1 MCPIQQRARRPEQ
14 KEERRQAILDAALR
28 LWLEDRIHGEFTMSR
43 LAEQAGVAKGTL
55 YLYFATKEELFLA
68 LLEDMFVSWC
78 DAVTRE
84 LRSLAG
90 RGDARRVAR
99 VLARTLA
106 DREPLTRLFPQ
117 LASVLELGMNK
128 QKAVEFKQSVCAR
141 ADQMQEAVARA
152 LPDLPTEGGH
162 KVLLHTLALVTGVRQ
177 ICENEATLRRIMPEH
192 TDLHCRHTVFEQEVE
207 VGVTALIR
215 GFMAGRLPA
224 SRRPGRPSAALS

>member
-28 LWLEDRIHGEFTMSR
+28 LWLDERADGEFTMAR
-43 LAEQAGVAKGTL
+43 LAEHAGVAKGTL

-78 DAVTRE
+78 DDLTRK
-84 LRSLAG
+84 LRPLAG
-90 RGDARRVAR
+90 KGDPRRVAR

-106 DREPLTRLFPQ
+106 EREPLTRLFPQ
-117 LASVLELGMNK
+117 LASVLQLGMNK
-128 QKAVEFKQSVCAR
+128 QKAVDFKQSVCAR
-141 ADQMQEAVARA
+141 AEETEQAVERA
-152 LPDLPTEGGH
+152 LPDLPPDGCH

-177 ICENEATLRRIMPEH
+177 LYENEETLQRIMPEH
-192 TDLHCRHTVFEQEVE
+192 TDLRCGHTVFEQEVE

-215 GFMAGRLPA
+215 GFLAG
-224 SRRPGRPSAALS
+224 

>member
-14 KEERRQAILDAALR
+14 KEQRRRAILDAAQR
-28 LWLEDRIHGEFTMSR
+28 LWLDERGHGEFTMSR
-43 LAEQAGVAKGTL
+43 LAEHAGVAKGTL

-78 DAVTRE
+78 DAVARE
-84 LRSLAG
+84 LRPLAG
-90 RGDARRVAR
+90 KGDPRRVAR

-117 LASVLELGMNK
+117 LASVLEFGMNK

-141 ADQMQEAVARA
+141 AEETEEAVVRA
-152 LPDLPTEGGH
+152 LPDLPPDGGH

-177 ICENEATLRRIMPEH
+177 ICENEATLQRILPEH
-192 TDLHCRHTVFEQEVE
+192 TDLHCGHTVFEHEVE
-207 VGVTALIR
+207 VGVTALLR
-215 GFMAGRLPA
+215 GFIAGQPLTSHRP
-224 SRRPGRPSAALS
+224 RRPPAAPP